1 MNSRARCAATG
12 MLGDAERRVL
22 GEMEVDEGGAAVGEV
37 TVGGRRRRDVCGA
50 GTEAVAEVSL
60 GVARIRTC
68 RVFDDP

>member
-1 MNSRARCAATG
+1 MNSRARCAAG
-12 MLGDAERRVL
+12 MLGDAERRVF
-22 GEMEVDEGGAAVGEV
+22 GEMEVDEGVAVGEV